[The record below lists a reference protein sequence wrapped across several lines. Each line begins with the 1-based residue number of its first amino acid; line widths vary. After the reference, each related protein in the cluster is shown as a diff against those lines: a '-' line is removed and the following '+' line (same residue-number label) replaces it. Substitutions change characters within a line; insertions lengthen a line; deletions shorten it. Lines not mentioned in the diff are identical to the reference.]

1 VLQVMEEK
9 LKNLGLKVNHHD
21 ENLRF
26 LKSEINAIEEVCVD
40 LASKL
45 SVTQCVRPLSCG
57 SFVPLWLCNS
67 LSEKCFSNCRLTG
80 PC

>member
-1 VLQVMEEK
+1 MLQVMEEK
-9 LKNLGLKVNHHD
+9 LKSLGLKVNHHD

-45 SVTQCVRPLSCG
+45 LVCSTPQ
-57 SFVPLWLCNS
+57 LW
-67 LSEKCFSNCRLTG
+67 
-80 PC
+80 